1 MNPLVGQLLALVVL
15 AGLAFLLLRRAR
27 RRSKERYEAAAPEPL
42 TVSALLADGDSEPDA
57 QSNGNGSPPE
67 EAELR
72 KIYERVGK
80 PEAFGEA
87 KEKVVSLAAELV
99 ERDHLE
105 MGDALRTAYRRS
117 LREHRQYLAARNL
130 A

>member
-1 MNPLVGQLLALVVL
+1 MNALAGQLLALLVL

-27 RRSKERYEAAAPEPL
+27 RRSKERYEAAAPQPL
-42 TVSALLADGDSEPDA
+42 TVSGLLADGDSEPA
-57 QSNGNGSPPE
+57 ARSNGNGSPPE

-72 KIYERVGK
+72 EIYERVGK

-87 KEKVVSLAAELV
+87 KEKVVSLAADLV

-105 MGDALRTAYRRS
+105 MHEALRTAYRRS
-117 LREHRQYLAARNL
+117 LREHRQYLADKGL